1 MRILI
6 LNNFYPPFE
15 LGGQGRSCQQIV
27 EGLRTRGHEVA
38 VLTSMNGIDN
48 TPMETDGI
56 YRWLYLEMDF
66 APWRQV
72 ITFFLHRKERE
83 RENLKRFERLLQD
96 LQPDLIFIWSLWN
109 LHYSLAGVAES
120 NYPGRVVYRF
130 AEYWPTLP
138 SQHVLYWQREGRT
151 WFSRLPKVAIG
162 KVAGFL
168 ISLDKPRPQLKF
180 ERPIC
185 VSASTRDALVEA
197 GIPVEHARTIH
208 TGIDAAEFLGGTPE
222 SFPVKQAD
230 KVRLL
235 YAGRLHPV
243 KGLETAIEAMAIL
256 VTRGEKRAHLTLAGS
271 GNEKYVEH
279 LRGLVKRKELRE
291 QIKFLGRI
299 SPEKIPDLMLK
310 SDVLILTSIW
320 PEPFARVVLEGM
332 CAGMV
337 ILATPTGGTKEIVRD
352 GENGLF
358 FEAGDSH
365 NLADAI
371 QRLIESPELR
381 NDLAHTAWRTV
392 RERYSVKRM
401 MDAYESYLLETLK
414 GSELIQQ
421 ETSGF
426 ELV

>member
-27 EGLRTRGHEVA
+27 EGLRARGHEVA
-38 VLTSMNGIDN
+38 VLTSMNGVDN
-48 TPMETDGI
+48 TPTETDGI

-83 RENLKRFERLLQD
+83 RENLERFERLLQD

-151 WFSRLPKVAIG
+151 WFSRLPKIAIG
-162 KVAGFL
+162 KVASLL
-168 ISLDKPRPQLKF
+168 ISRDEPRPPLRFK
-180 ERPIC
+180 RAIC

-197 GIPVEHARTIH
+197 GIPVEHARIIH
-208 TGIDAAEFLGGTPE
+208 TGIDAAEFLVEAQVG
-222 SFPVKQAD
+222 FPVRQSD
-230 KVRLL
+230 GIRLL
-235 YAGRLHPV
+235 YAGRFHPV
-243 KGLETAIEAMAIL
+243 KGLETAIEAMARL
-256 VTRGEKRAHLTLAGS
+256 VARGERRAHLNLAGS
-271 GNEKYVEH
+271 GTEKYVEQ
-279 LRGLVKRKELRE
+279 LTGLVRRNKLQEH
-291 QIKFLGRI
+291 ITFLGRI
-299 SPEKIPDLMLK
+299 SPEKIPALMLK
-310 SDVLILTSIW
+310 SDVLVLPSIW

-337 ILATPTGGTKEIVRD
+337 VLATPTGGTKEIVRD

-358 FEAGDSH
+358 FEAGNADS
-365 NLADAI
+365 LADAI
-371 QRLIESPELR
+371 QRLIDSPELR
-381 NDLAHTAWRTV
+381 NNLAHAAWRTV
-392 RERYSVKRM
+392 REHFSVAGM
-401 MDAYESYLLETLK
+401 MEAYESYLLETLN
-414 GSELIQQ
+414 ENEPIQQ
-421 ETSGF
+421 DASEF

>member
-27 EGLRTRGHEVA
+27 EGLRARGHEVA
-38 VLTSMNGIDN
+38 VLTSMNGVDN
-48 TPMETDGI
+48 TPTETDGI

-83 RENLKRFERLLQD
+83 RENLERFERLLQD

-151 WFSRLPKVAIG
+151 WFSRLPKIAIG
-162 KVAGFL
+162 KVASLL
-168 ISLDKPRPQLKF
+168 ISRDEPRPQLRFK
-180 ERPIC
+180 RAIC

-197 GIPVEHARTIH
+197 GIPVEHARIIH
-208 TGIDAAEFLGGTPE
+208 TGIDAAEFLVEAQVG
-222 SFPVKQAD
+222 SPVRQSD
-230 KVRLL
+230 GIRLL
-235 YAGRLHPV
+235 YAGRFHPV
-243 KGLETAIEAMAIL
+243 KGLETAIEAMARL
-256 VTRGEKRAHLTLAGS
+256 VARGERRAHLNLAGS
-271 GNEKYVEH
+271 GTEKYVEQ
-279 LRGLVKRKELRE
+279 LTGLVRRNKLQEH
-291 QIKFLGRI
+291 ITFLGRI
-299 SPEKIPDLMLK
+299 SPEKIPALMLK
-310 SDVLILTSIW
+310 SDVLVLPSIW

-337 ILATPTGGTKEIVRD
+337 VLATPTGGTKEIVRD

-358 FEAGDSH
+358 FEAGNADS
-365 NLADAI
+365 LADAI
-371 QRLIESPELR
+371 QRLIDSPELR
-381 NDLAHTAWRTV
+381 NNLAHSAWRTV
-392 RERYSVKRM
+392 REHFSVAGM
-401 MDAYESYLLETLK
+401 MEAYESYLLETLN
-414 GSELIQQ
+414 ENEPIQQ
-421 ETSGF
+421 DASEF